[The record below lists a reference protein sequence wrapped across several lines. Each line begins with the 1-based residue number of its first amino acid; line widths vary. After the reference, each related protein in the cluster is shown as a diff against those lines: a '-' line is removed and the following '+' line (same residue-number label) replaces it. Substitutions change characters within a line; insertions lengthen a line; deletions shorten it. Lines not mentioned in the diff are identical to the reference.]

1 MRRGTLWWWWWCP
14 APPPGVKQVE
24 LSARSSCDQLPFR
37 EQKRVTTPA
46 KHLLLYYSSPANRI
60 MNRTCKICP
69 SLVKIKKSLGTLGT
83 LADLRQFY
91 LRVECFL
98 TAVVTHYLWWLHLV
112 VSGPCPCRGG
122 WPRGPS
128 WWGGS
133 RPRPPTPGGSSSAT
147 CSIEHST
154 AKLF

>member
-98 TAVVTHYLWWLHLV
+98 TAVLDIFDTISLV
-112 VSGPCPCRGG
+112 AAPGSVWSAALQGRVATWPELVGG
-122 WPRGPS
+122 KQTPPS
-128 WWGGS
+128 HTGGQ
-133 RPRPPTPGGSSSAT
+133 
-147 CSIEHST
+147 
-154 AKLF
+154 